1 MSRSVRLAAK
11 VQLGKLDLQ
20 FAILQNLPASKYS
33 RSGHKN
39 LTQPKPELIFPIG
52 TFHLI
57 CLVSPQKNTDREKM
71 VVVSTPLQIGQL
83 VRQRRKEAGL
93 TLKDA
98 AAMAGVGVRFLS
110 ELERGKSTLQL
121 GLAIHI
127 LQLFGLE
134 LRIEQRGSNV

>member
-1 MSRSVRLAAK
+1 MPS
-11 VQLGKLDLQ
+11 
-20 FAILQNLPASKYS
+20 
-33 RSGHKN
+33 
-39 LTQPKPELIFPIG
+39 
-52 TFHLI
+52 
-57 CLVSPQKNTDREKM
+57 QKTTDREKM
-71 VVVSTPLQIGQL
+71 VVVNTPLQIGQL

-127 LQLFGLE
+127 LQLFGFE